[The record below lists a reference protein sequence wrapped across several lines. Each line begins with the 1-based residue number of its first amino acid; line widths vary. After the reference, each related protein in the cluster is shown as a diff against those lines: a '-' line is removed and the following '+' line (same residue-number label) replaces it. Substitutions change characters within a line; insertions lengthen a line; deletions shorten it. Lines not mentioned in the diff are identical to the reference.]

1 MADQNSEDEIGD
13 SEEVSLKQEIPMQ
26 SIKSKIK
33 EPAKVTP
40 NEKEDQSLSSSDYDL
55 KKAAHP
61 ITVIFH
67 ILFKCIGIFL

>member
-1 MADQNSEDEIGD
+1 MADQHNSEDEIDD
-13 SEEVSLKQEIPMQ
+13 SEEVSLKQEAPMQ
-26 SIKSKIK
+26 SIKSEIK
-33 EPAKVTP
+33 GPEKVTP
-40 NEKEDQSLSSSDYDL
+40 TPTQEQSISSDYDL